1 MGRTLACV
9 TLVGWVMCLCR
20 LCANVSDVSGAL
32 TWWHVIIFI
41 VIMKYFYR
49 YPDEKNVECLLLKQ
63 K

>member
-1 MGRTLACV
+1 
-9 TLVGWVMCLCR
+9 MCLCR
-20 LCANVSDVSGAL
+20 FCANVSDVSGAL